1 MHSVS
6 PYMLRCFNQSLP
18 GKGNDKY
25 SPLDKVGRYDIFD
38 LLKSFIEAKQTNFKI
53 VEASKQVYRF
63 QEMTFDKRN
72 REIFGW
78 FQVGAYGIKTDII
91 NIDSGDVDF
100 EKAQNNAEI
109 IRHYVHFFV
118 PESFN
123 EGIAIL
129 HAYRG
134 NGVKTLF
141 YNLFKPYFNEYTK
154 LNLQMNPLSYDKALS
169 SWQDANAKELK
180 VTKFVGLAD
189 VTDQLTNLG
198 HKEQE
203 LIIKPPRNKSLGKLK
218 DYFNKDSEQAKAV
231 EVLSPLGSQIKTVV
245 EINGKRRTFRVG
257 QSDHNSLCEIEFD
270 EEVDLVDG
278 NPEVGSIHKWCRD
291 ILKEYSITM
300 YPNLDVIL

>member
-1 MHSVS
+1 MHSIS
-6 PYMLRCFNQSLP
+6 PYMLRCFNQNLP

-25 SPLDKVGRYDIFD
+25 SPLDKVGKYDTFH
-38 LLKSFIEAKQTNFKI
+38 LLKSFIEAKQDNFKI
-53 VEASKQVYRF
+53 VEDSKQVFRF
-63 QEMTFDKRN
+63 QGMEYDEKK

-78 FQVGAYGIKTDII
+78 FQVGSYGIKTDII
-91 NIDSGDVDF
+91 NIDNGEVDF

-109 IRHYVHFFV
+109 IRHYIHFFI
-118 PESFN
+118 PNKFN

-141 YNLFKPYFNEYTK
+141 YNLFKPYFNQYTN
-154 LNLQMNPLSYDKALS
+154 LNIQMNPLSYDKAMA

-180 VTKFVGLAD
+180 VTKFVGLTDIA
-189 VTDQLTNLG
+189 DQLRNLG

-203 LIIKPPRNKSLGKLK
+203 LIIKPPRNGALGKLK

-231 EVLSPLGSQIKTVV
+231 EVLSPLGSQVKTVV

-257 QSDHNSLCEIEFD
+257 QFDYNTLCEIELDD
-270 EEVDLVDG
+270 EVKLIDG
-278 NPEVGSIHKWCRD
+278 NPELTSMHKWCKT
-291 ILKEYSITM
+291 ILQEYSITM
-300 YPNLDVIL
+300 YPNMNVVS